1 MKLVKVSFLA
11 LALAFTASVSKAD
24 ICIPTDPDF
33 DAVSCVELG
42 GQVGNSS
49 GNGGGPSN
57 PGGVPVDGGA
67 SLLILSGIGYG
78 VKSLRSKFGK
88 AKA

>member
-11 LALAFTASVSKAD
+11 LALAFVASVSKAD
-24 ICIPTDPDF
+24 ICIPGDSDF

-42 GQVGNSS
+42 GQVGQSS
-49 GNGGGPSN
+49 NNGAGPSN
-57 PGGVPVDGGA
+57 PLGVPVDGGA
-67 SLLILSGIGYG
+67 SLLILSGIGFG
-78 VKSLRSKFGK
+78 VKSLRNKFGK